1 MEGTE
6 VQAAPAQDSAPA
18 EQPEGQATE
27 PVEVEAEAPE
37 AEAETP
43 SIEEL
48 AAAELEADIFNA
60 KNPHK
65 GINYKKV
72 LSDLPEDA
80 QKLIANLRSDYQRKT
95 SNIAEQRKAIEST
108 RADLEAQRKALLDSD
123 FFQDITATA
132 EKELGDFNP
141 YDDKSFEDRIKKEV
155 ATRMKSMLEP
165 MRQQQELQNQQIRLQ
180 QFKSEHPDLD
190 SIKTDVAKMLMD
202 NKHLNLEQAYWQVK
216 GRQLSEDIKNQEV
229 ELSSYKKVAREA
241 GLKVGGAS
249 RGRTNGVPKHIMER
263 DDPIAIYNWLKEN
276 KGRVKL

>member
-6 VQAAPAQDSAPA
+6 VQAAPTQDSAPA

-27 PVEVEAEAPE
+27 PVEAQAPTE
-37 AEAETP
+37 ETP
-43 SIEEL
+43 TIEDL
-48 AAAELEADIFNA
+48 AAAELDADIFNA

-65 GINYKKV
+65 GINYKQV
-72 LSDLPEDA
+72 VSELPEEA

-95 SNIAEQRKAIEST
+95 SNISEQRKAIEST
-108 RADLEAQRKALLDSD
+108 RADLEAQRRALLDSD

-132 EKELGDFNP
+132 DKELGEFNP
-141 YDDKSFEDRIKKEV
+141 YDDKSFEERIQKEV

-165 MRQQQELQNQQIRLQ
+165 MRQQQELQQQQIRLQ

-190 SIKTDVAKMLMD
+190 DMKTDVAKVLMN

-216 GRQLSEDIKNQEV
+216 GKRLSEDMGVQKA
-229 ELSSYKKVAREA
+229 ELASYKKVAREA

-249 RGRTNGVPKHIMER
+249 RGRTNGVPKHVMDQ

-276 KGRVKL
+276 KGKVKI

>member
-37 AEAETP
+37 AP

-72 LSDLPEDA
+72 VSELPEDA
-80 QKLIANLRSDYQRKT
+80 QKLVANLRSDYQRKT
-95 SNIAEQRKAIEST
+95 SNLSEQRKAIDAT
-108 RADLEAQRKALLDSD
+108 RADLEAQRKALMESD
-123 FFQDITATA
+123 FFRDVNETA

-141 YDDKSFEDRIKKEV
+141 YDDKSFEERIQKEV
-155 ATRMKSMLEP
+155 ATRMKQMLEP
-165 MRQQQELQNQQIRLQ
+165 MRQQHELQQQQIRLQ

-190 SIKTDVAKMLMD
+190 SIKTDVAKVLMD
-202 NKHLNLEQAYWQVK
+202 NKNLNLEQAYWQVK
-216 GRQLSEDIKNQEV
+216 GRQLSEDIKNQEA

-263 DDPIAIYNWLKEN
+263 DDPVAIYNWLKEN
-276 KGRVKL
+276 KGKVKL

>member
-37 AEAETP
+37 AP

-72 LSDLPEDA
+72 VSELPEDA
-80 QKLIANLRSDYQRKT
+80 QKLVANLRSDYQRKT
-95 SNIAEQRKAIEST
+95 SNLSEQRKAIDAT
-108 RADLEAQRKALLDSD
+108 RADLEAQRKALMESD
-123 FFQDITATA
+123 FFRDVNETA

-141 YDDKSFEDRIKKEV
+141 YDDKSFEERIQKEV
-155 ATRMKSMLEP
+155 ATRMKQMLEP
-165 MRQQQELQNQQIRLQ
+165 MRQQHELQQQQIRLQ

-190 SIKTDVAKMLMD
+190 SIKTDVAKVLMD
-202 NKHLNLEQAYWQVK
+202 NKNLNLEQAYWQVK
-216 GRQLSEDIKNQEV
+216 GRQLSEDIKNQEA

-249 RGRTNGVPKHIMER
+249 RGRTNGVPKPIMER
-263 DDPIAIYNWLKEN
+263 DDPVAIYNWLKEN
-276 KGRVKL
+276 KGKVKL

>member
-6 VQAAPAQDSAPA
+6 VQAAPTQDSAPA

-27 PVEVEAEAPE
+27 PVEAQAPTEEAP
-37 AEAETP
+37 T
-43 SIEEL
+43 IEDL
-48 AAAELEADIFNA
+48 AAAELDADIFNA

-65 GINYKKV
+65 GINYKQV
-72 LSDLPEDA
+72 VSELPEDA

-95 SNIAEQRKAIEST
+95 SNISEQRKAIEST
-108 RADLEAQRKALLDSD
+108 RADLEAQRRALLDSD

-132 EKELGDFNP
+132 DKELGEFNP
-141 YDDKSFEDRIKKEV
+141 YDDKSFEERIQKEV

-165 MRQQQELQNQQIRLQ
+165 MRQQQELQQQQIRLQ

-190 SIKTDVAKMLMD
+190 DMKTDVAKVLMN

-216 GRQLSEDIKNQEV
+216 GKRLSEDMGVQKA
-229 ELSSYKKVAREA
+229 ELASYKKVAREA

-249 RGRTNGVPKHIMER
+249 RGRTNGVPKHVMDQ

-276 KGRVKL
+276 KGKVKI